1 MKSIGDRLLFST
13 VRLEDYTNNS
23 FSVGTGFFYY
33 AYNKLFLVTN
43 KHVIDGVIKG
53 RFSMLKST
61 TDNNEWKPILGD
73 TIQVNFE
80 KKNFIGHPDEK
91 IDVAVANVSP
101 LLNALKEKGVE
112 PFWMHISPNLI
123 PAEKDTEIFFTPAE
137 EIYFVGYPNGL
148 WDDINN
154 LPIIRKGIT
163 ATPYYI
169 NFKDEKKFLIDASVF
184 PGSSGSPVFIYY
196 KGTFSDKFGKIYEG
210 NKLYFIGIIS
220 KTYLHYS
227 ESINSQNINSQMI
240 DLGEVFKAETIE
252 ETISYYLELHK

>member
-33 AYNKLFLVTN
+33 AHNKLFLVTN

-61 TDNNEWKPILGD
+61 TYNNEWKPILGD
-73 TIQVNFE
+73 TIHVNFE

-112 PFWMHISPNLI
+112 PFWMHISPNLV
-123 PAEKDTEIFFTPAE
+123 PTEKDTEIFFTPAE